1 MHRIVSIKTDK
12 YYLEQVWAPI
22 IACIAGSINLICPNI
37 LSCKDP
43 SIVVSKIID
52 ISFIVF
58 GFLLTI
64 LALILQSN
72 QEIRKRKLYPRLIK
86 LNKRILYIALASGG
100 YSLLYNSIFE
110 QISDS
115 IFKEPSFTLFVL
127 LFIWMILDLLYFIH
141 IFYKLAEKREI

>member
-1 MHRIVSIKTDK
+1 MSIKTDK

-100 YSLLYNSIFE
+100 TRYFIILSLSRSQIPFLKSLALLYLFC
-110 QISDS
+110 
-115 IFKEPSFTLFVL
+115 FSFG
-127 LFIWMILDLLYFIH
+127 
-141 IFYKLAEKREI
+141 

>member
-1 MHRIVSIKTDK
+1 M
-12 YYLEQVWAPI
+12 
-22 IACIAGSINLICPNI
+22 
-37 LSCKDP
+37 
-43 SIVVSKIID
+43 
-52 ISFIVF
+52 
-58 GFLLTI
+58 
-64 LALILQSN
+64 
-72 QEIRKRKLYPRLIK
+72 IK